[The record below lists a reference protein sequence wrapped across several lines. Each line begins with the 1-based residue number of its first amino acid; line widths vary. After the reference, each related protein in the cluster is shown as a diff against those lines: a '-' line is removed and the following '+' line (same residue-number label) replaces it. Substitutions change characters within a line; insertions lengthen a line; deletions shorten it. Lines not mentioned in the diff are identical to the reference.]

1 MFLGSKKYFL
11 FLFFT
16 LPLMVF
22 SQAQKK
28 RSDVPPFVVQ
38 PNTQWV
44 DSVFNSLTPDERIAQ
59 LFMVAAYS
67 NKDQAHIDGLAKL
80 ITDYNIGGLI
90 FFQGGPVRHARMLNH
105 LQTKAQ
111 TPLLI
116 GMDAEWGP
124 SMRLDSCPKFPRQM
138 TLGAISNDDIIYD
151 MGVEIARQCKR
162 IGVHVNFAP
171 VIDVNS
177 NAANPVIGTRSF
189 GEDKVNVA
197 KKGIAYMNGMQ
208 DNGVLACGKHFPG
221 HGDTDSDSH
230 LTLPVIKH
238 DKARMDSLELYPFK
252 ELIAN
257 GLGSMMVAH
266 LFIPAYDDRKNTAS
280 TLSPYVVD
288 TLLKGKLGFE
298 GLVFTDA
305 LNMQGVSK
313 FYKPGIVD
321 VKAMIAGNDV
331 MLFSEDVPTAI
342 REIKKAIENK
352 ELTQA
357 DIDERC
363 KKVLMAKAWAGL
375 DNYKEIEV
383 KNIVEDLNAPSAEA
397 ILKRIANGSA
407 TLVINKDEVLPLKRL
422 DTLTVASV
430 VIGDAAG
437 NDFQKTLSK
446 YDEVTHFALG
456 SPATAADYTKV
467 MSSLDS
473 YNTVIISIHK
483 TSSRRSENYGITQQM
498 LDFINILNNGKRK
511 LILNVFA
518 NPYALGRMPGS
529 EKVNAFIL
537 SYENTVYSQEAAAQ
551 LVFGG
556 IAASGKMPVTANRQY
571 REGDGEMTEKIR
583 FSYSVPEELG
593 IKSKHLAGIDS
604 IVKDAI
610 KMKAMPGCQIL
621 IAKDGVVIYEK
632 NFGHFTYD
640 EKKAVTSDDLY
651 DLASVTK
658 ISASLLGLMKLVD
671 EKKINI
677 DEKLSKYLPELMI
690 TNKKNMVLREV
701 LAHQAGFKSWIPF
714 YMETIKEGKLDTTV
728 YSKTK
733 SEAFP
738 LRVAENLYCSK
749 TYVDTIYDRINKSNV
764 NSRKDYL
771 YSDLGY
777 YYIKKILEKQT
788 GEPLDE
794 YVQKHFYKQLGMTT
808 MGYKPRE
815 HFPLDRIVP
824 TELDVAFRH
833 QQIQGDVHDQGAAMM
848 GGVCGHAGLFSNAN
862 DLAKLMQ
869 MYCNYGEYGGERY
882 ISEETMKEFTKCQF
896 CANGN
901 RRGIG
906 FDKPDMKSDK
916 GPTCSCISYMSFGH
930 SGFTGTYAWADPD
943 KDVVYIFLSNRVY
956 PDAENKKLITMN
968 VRTKIQEV
976 IYNAVE

>member
-1 MFLGSKKYFL
+1 MFAGTKKYFAL
-11 FLFFT
+11 AFFLI
-16 LPLMVF
+16 PVF
-22 SQAQKK
+22 VFGQQQEK
-28 RSDVPPFVVQ
+28 VPPFIAQ
-38 PNTQWV
+38 AKTQWV
-44 DSVFNSLTPDERIAQ
+44 DSVFNSLTQDERLAQ

-67 NKDQAHIDGLAKL
+67 NRNQAHIDELAKL

-90 FFQGGPVRHARMLNH
+90 FFQGGPVRHARMLNY
-105 LQTKAQ
+105 LQAKAQ

-138 TLGAISNDDIIYD
+138 TLGAISDNNIIYD

-238 DKARMDSLELYPFK
+238 DKARMDSIELYPFK

-257 GLGSMMVAH
+257 GLGSIMVAH
-266 LFIPAYDDRKNTAS
+266 LYIPAYDDRKNTAS

-288 TLLKGKLGFE
+288 TLLKGRLGFE

-305 LNMQGVSK
+305 LNMKGVSK
-313 FYKPGIVD
+313 FYQPGMVD

-342 REIKKAIENK
+342 TEIKKAIEKK
-352 ELTQA
+352 ELTWD
-357 DIDERC
+357 DINERC

-383 KNIVEDLNAPSAEA
+383 KNIVKELNAPSAEA
-397 ILKRIANGSA
+397 ILRRIANGSN
-407 TLVINKDEVLPLKRL
+407 TLIINKGDVIPLKRL
-422 DTLTVASV
+422 DTLSIASV
-430 VIGDAAG
+430 VIGEGAD
-437 NDFQKTLSK
+437 NPFQKMLSR
-446 YDEVTHFALG
+446 YGDVTHFVLDEGA
-456 SPATAADYTKV
+456 SAAEYTKV
-467 MSSLDS
+467 MSNLDD
-473 YNTVIISIHK
+473 YNTVIISINK

-498 LDFINILNNGKRK
+498 LDFISILNNGKRK
-511 LILNVFA
+511 VILNVFA

-529 EKVNAFIL
+529 EKLDAFML
-537 SYENTVYSQEAAAQ
+537 SYENTNYSQEAAAQ
-551 LVFGG
+551 LIFGG
-556 IAASGKMPVTANRQY
+556 IAASGKLPVTANRQY
-571 REGDGEMTEKIR
+571 REGDGVATQKTR
-583 FSYSVPEELG
+583 FSYGVPEQLG
-593 IKSKHLAGIDS
+593 INSKYLNGIDS

-610 KMKAMPGCQIL
+610 KMKAMPGCQVL
-621 IAKDGVVIYEK
+621 VAKDGVVIYDK
-632 NFGHFTYD
+632 NFGYHTYD
-640 EKKAVTSDDLY
+640 EKQEVRSDDLY

-658 ISASLLGLMKLVD
+658 IAATLLGVMKMVD
-671 EKKINI
+671 DKKLSI
-677 DEKLSKYLPELMI
+677 DDKLSKHLPELLV
-690 TNKKNMVLREV
+690 TNKKNMIFREV

-714 YMETIKEGKLDTTV
+714 YLETLKEGKLDTMV
-728 YSKTK
+728 YANKRSDVF
-733 SEAFP
+733 S

-749 TYVDTIYDRINKSNV
+749 SYADTIYKRINDSNV
-764 NSRKDYL
+764 NSKKDYL

-777 YYIKKILEKQT
+777 YYIKKILESLAE
-788 GEPLDE
+788 EPLNE
-794 YVQKHFYKQLGMTT
+794 YVQKHFYKQLGLTT

-815 HFPLDRIVP
+815 RFPLDRLVP

-848 GGVCGHAGLFSNAN
+848 GGVGGHAGLFSNAN

-896 CANGN
+896 CASGN

-930 SGFTGTYAWADPD
+930 SGFTGTYGWADPD
-943 KDVVYIFLSNRVY
+943 KNVVYIFLSNRVY

-976 IYNAVE
+976 IYNAIE

>member
-1 MFLGSKKYFL
+1 MLSF
-11 FLFFT
+11 
-16 LPLMVF
+16 
-22 SQAQKK
+22 AQKK
-28 RSDVPPFVVQ
+28 GSDVPPFIAKT
-38 PNTQWV
+38 NAQWV
-44 DSVFNSLTPDERIAQ
+44 DSVYNSLTQEQRLAQ

-67 NKDQAHIDGLAKL
+67 NKNQAHIDGLAKL

-105 LQTKAQ
+105 LQAKAQ
-111 TPLLI
+111 TPMLI

-138 TLGAISNDDIIYD
+138 TLGAINDNNIIYD

-189 GEDKVNVA
+189 GEAKVNVA

-266 LFIPAYDDRKNTAS
+266 LYIPAYDDRKNTAS

-288 TLLKGKLGFE
+288 TLLKGKLGFD

-313 FYKPGIVD
+313 FYKPGVVD

-342 REIKKAIENK
+342 KEIKKAIENK
-352 ELTQA
+352 ELTWD
-357 DIDERC
+357 DINQRC

-375 DNYKEIEV
+375 DNYEEIEV

-397 ILKRIANGSA
+397 VLRRIANGST
-407 TLVINKDEVLPLKRL
+407 TLVINKNEVLPLKRL
-422 DTLTVASV
+422 DTLTIASV
-430 VIGDAAG
+430 VIGEGSD
-437 NDFQKTLSK
+437 NPFQKMLSR
-446 YDEVTHFALG
+446 YNEVTHFALDEK
-456 SPATAADYTKV
+456 ATAVDYTKV
-467 MSSLDS
+467 MSLLDN
-473 YNTVIISIHK
+473 YNMVIISINK

-498 LDFINILNNGKRK
+498 LDFVNILNDGKRK

-529 EKVNAFIL
+529 EKVDAFML
-537 SYENTVYSQEAAAQ
+537 SYENTDYSQQAAAQ
-551 LVFGG
+551 LIFGG
-556 IAASGKMPVTANRQY
+556 IAASGKLPVTANRQY
-571 REGDGEMTEKIR
+571 RAGDGVTTEKTR
-583 FSYSVPEELG
+583 FSYGLPEQLG
-593 IKSKHLAGIDS
+593 IKSKFLAGVDS

-610 KMKAMPGCQIL
+610 NMKAMPGCQIL
-621 IAKDGVVIYEK
+621 IAKDGVVIYDK
-632 NFGHFTYD
+632 NFGYHTYD
-640 EKKAVTSDDLY
+640 EKRKVESDDLY

-658 ISASLLGLMKLVD
+658 ISATLLGVMKLVD
-671 EKKINI
+671 EKKLSI
-677 DEKLSKYLPELMI
+677 DDPLSKYLPELKI
-690 TNKKNMVLREV
+690 TNKKSMIFREV

-714 YMETIKEGKLDTTV
+714 YLETIKEGKMDTTV
-728 YSKTK
+728 YSKKK
-733 SEAFP
+733 SEVFS
-738 LRVAENLYCSK
+738 LRVAENLYC
-749 TYVDTIYDRINKSNV
+749 NKSYPDSIYKRIDKSDV
-764 NSRKDYL
+764 NTRKDYL

-777 YYIKKILEKQT
+777 YYIKKIVEKQT
-788 GEPLDE
+788 GETLDA
-794 YVQKHFYKQLGMTT
+794 YVKDHFYRQLGLTT

-815 HFPLDRIVP
+815 RFPVDRLVP

-848 GGVCGHAGLFSNAN
+848 GGVGGHAGLFSNAN

-882 ISEETMKEFTKCQF
+882 ISEATMKEFTKCQF
-896 CANGN
+896 CASGN

-976 IYNAVE
+976 IYNAID